1 MNSCPTCRVLALAW
15 LALCGVG
22 CTPVPGADQLREAA
36 RLVQETNLEE
46 AEPLIRDYLYHH
58 PRDPGAHVLLAR
70 CYLYTFEVNLTIAAG
85 ELETARFWLDQT
97 GDPGPVRTFGEQ
109 QDDIRFV
116 IHHDLARTYT
126 RAIYHA
132 LENPLPPHALRAM
145 AQRALDNID
154 AALAL
159 QPDHALLRD
168 MRQELRPLVQGGLRS
183 PVRSPRQS
191 ALSPAPRL
199 CVHSRVSTA
208 AA

>member
-1 MNSCPTCRVLALAW
+1 MNRVRTALAVGALALWGA
-15 LALCGVG
+15 G
-22 CTPVPGADQLREAA
+22 CQPVPDENQLLEAA

-85 ELETARFWLDQT
+85 ELETARYWLDQT
-97 GDPGPVRTFGEQ
+97 GDPGPVSTFGEQ
-109 QDDIRFV
+109 QDSIRFV

-132 LENPLPPHALRAM
+132 LENPLPPDALRAM
-145 AQRALDNID
+145 ARRALDNID

-159 QPDHALLRD
+159 QPGHAFLQD
-168 MRQELRPLVQGGLRS
+168 MRQELRPLLQGGVRR
-183 PVRSPRQS
+183 PVRGPRHS
-191 ALSPAPRL
+191 ALSRAPEL
-199 CVHSRVSTA
+199 CVHSRVSIA